1 MFLAFVIQH
10 GKCMCRNI
18 LSSLA
23 CLPVPYFST
32 LSHKQHDFQ
41 KNVIEHKIR
50 VLISLQ
56 LWSETFLIIQMTEQD
71 IINVPLNLVTF

>member
-1 MFLAFVIQH
+1 MFLALVIQH
-10 GKCMCRNI
+10 GKCMCHNI
-18 LSSLA
+18 LSCLA

-41 KNVIEHKIR
+41 RNVIEHKIR

-56 LWSETFLIIQMTEQD
+56 LWSETFLIIRMTEQD
-71 IINVPLNLVTF
+71 IINVPFNLVTF